1 MVLWEF
7 KRDWLFKEG
16 VVSVGTW
23 SEHCG
28 ESGKFISNFGKL
40 DEMRAHPV

>member
-1 MVLWEF
+1 M
-7 KRDWLFKEG
+7 
-16 VVSVGTW
+16 VSVGTF

-28 ESGKFISNFGKL
+28 ESGKFISNLGKL